1 MKRELHVF
9 QLHKFALNILLLW
22 QDSKGTFTES
32 DIDSLLRDNKENVRF
47 AQPIHSGSPVHTGDD
62 L

>member
-9 QLHKFALNILLLW
+9 QVHKFALNILLLW
-22 QDSKGTFTES
+22 QDSKGAFTES
-32 DIDSLLRDNKENVRF
+32 DIDALLQDNKENVRI
-47 AQPIHSGSPVHTGDD
+47 AQPIHSGSPVHTGDE